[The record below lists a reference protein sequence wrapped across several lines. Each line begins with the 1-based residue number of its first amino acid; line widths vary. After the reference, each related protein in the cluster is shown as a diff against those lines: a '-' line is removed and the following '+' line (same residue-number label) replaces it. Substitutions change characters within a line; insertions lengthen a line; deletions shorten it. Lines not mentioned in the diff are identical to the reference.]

1 MSIGDFFN
9 HIACGTTMGMAYGM
23 MSQMGGG
30 MYLGGGMGLFGGY
43 PSLFGYGL
51 FDCHSYHHQH
61 HHHCPPHH
69 GWWC

>member
-9 HIACGTTMGMAYGM
+9 HIACGATMGMAYGM

-51 FDCHSYHHQH
+51 FDCHSYHHHH